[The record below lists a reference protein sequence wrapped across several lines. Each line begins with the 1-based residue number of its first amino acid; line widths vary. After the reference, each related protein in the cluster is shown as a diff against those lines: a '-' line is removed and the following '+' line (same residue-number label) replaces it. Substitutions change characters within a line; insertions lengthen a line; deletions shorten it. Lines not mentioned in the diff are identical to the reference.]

1 MQVSTIDRSLDTAIA
16 GDHWIE
22 ALRDGSHVLV
32 RPLRADD
39 RAREIEFIYRLSP
52 QAQRFRFLGEFR
64 DPPEHLV
71 DQLMAV
77 NRETDVALLALAHDD
92 GELREVGI
100 ARYSARDHQ
109 RTCECAVTVADDW
122 HGRGLGY
129 MLMRHLI
136 DVARRNGFHRMFSL
150 DSHNNQPMRE
160 LAASLG
166 FRREQDPGDP
176 TLVTHTLDF

>member
-1 MQVSTIDRSLDTAIA
+1 MQTSTVDQTPRNAIA

-22 ALRDGSHVLV
+22 TLRDGSHVQV

-39 RAREIEFIYRLSP
+39 RARETEFIRRLSP

-64 DPPEHLV
+64 DPPERLV

-77 NRETDVALLALAHDD
+77 DGAKDVALVALAHDD

-100 ARYSARDHQ
+100 ARYSASDHH

-122 HGRGLGY
+122 HDRGLGY

-150 DSHNNQPMRE
+150 DSSANGPMRE
-160 LAASLG
+160 LASSLG
-166 FRREQDPGDP
+166 FRREEDPGDA

>member
-1 MQVSTIDRSLDTAIA
+1 MQTSTVDQALHSAIT

-22 ALRDGSHVLV
+22 TLHDGSHVLV
-32 RPLRADD
+32 RPLRSND
-39 RAREIEFIYRLSP
+39 RARETEFIRRLSP

-64 DPPEHLV
+64 DPPERLV

-77 NRETDVALLALAHDD
+77 NGETDVALVALAHDD

-100 ARYSARDHQ
+100 ARYSASEHQ

-150 DSHNNQPMRE
+150 DSNTNEPMHE

-166 FRREQDPGDP
+166 FRREQDPGDA